1 MDKLQGGDWN
11 SFFHQ
16 FEAVASQSTTNVSR
30 PSIVDDNVPLPIIRG
45 HHFDIAYQ
53 ETVDEHVKCQVC
65 GMLLRRTMF
74 AAHVRQ
80 RHPELI
86 PPSLSTDDDS
96 GRHSGLES
104 PDISRN
110 PNFPFSPKLMS
121 PPITKEPI
129 KLTIS
134 LVGAKG
140 HRKHRRR
147 KTKRDRR
154 GEDVPTTTVEE
165 EHHSPVAND
174 SIIEDRF
181 FWPDA
186 DQPGPSTQHSTPSF
200 LGHGLSPSGRLKT
213 TETRETV
220 EDVITRISPIVQT
233 RAELEDSSD
242 EDSRKRK
249 KRKSRRKT
257 RRKEHDVVVP
267 SPPLRSRVLPAVEP
281 LRLAITPEGARVI
294 EPSRDRRSP
303 QGTCRIASQTERTRP
318 ETRSFTHSQ
327 QASTRSAFTDLI
339 QSFPATSHVLPVA
352 QPFPHFTSQA
362 TTSSGVA
369 YDATQEEAETVTVG
383 QPAQRAERTD
393 VIDTLLPQIPPV
405 ATVLTPSSWVYSQS
419 QITTDAPILP
429 TYNTRSVRKAAV
441 ENASFRAEAIP
452 FDPVIKPTTILEPEA
467 VKAVTGNALLGE
479 ELADSVSTE
488 NRRPVLPQ
496 RKTRQPSGSQEA
508 WEPLGIKSPT
518 YGIVLPVAP
527 RQDNDADDAT
537 VAFLTSSPELLS
549 EDDSCPV
556 KEEVEDVQSTLG
568 ASPSRIL
575 RQKFRTA
582 KSATSE
588 STDTDQRT
596 IIDVEEDQAERRSSD
611 QDGEIQS
618 LAMKLAALSQE
629 PERRKPSLD
638 EQTPLLTETRAEVV
652 EESAQETA
660 DTLREPSEVSIE
672 PIAQAHDVE
681 LEVPERPSSR
691 EELVFTPETQ
701 HIPVLDG
708 TLDDLIASG
717 QLAEYKRPEIAE
729 EVLAHSAVDET
740 RLNREF
746 EEALEEQE
754 QFVPPQHLEEKVSA
768 LSIESE
774 RAEMPIHVLLS
785 ARIDD
790 SIQEEDVPT
799 GSSDNEKEI
808 TLSPAPAVDPRDKMM
823 RYREEE
829 ELSSYEE
836 DYSAEDDELVDLHE
850 SSVSNY
856 HELEQQSQYEEILRQ
871 QPASSVTPTEDILY
885 PGTPTQGQIMQQSAI
900 LEQTSHVPQ
909 WPSQASWRSQS
920 GPRELRVQT
929 AFEGSSQIVVHHSE
943 PIPQRLSSHRP
954 SVPSSFHFGPAAVV
968 PAHQQPPPHSFPLQ
982 SGQGQRI
989 EASQWHAPQQYNAQ
1003 VPLPQRSLKG
1013 LQEAQYGTAGNQQVL
1028 YEQQQQQVQNQYQH
1042 TQFQP
1047 YKPRPPIVCSLSE
1060 PYFQPQVLPVSFQQ
1074 GYLQHQQLRLPL
1086 EEQQQQT
1093 FGQQQQRRIIG
1104 QERQPAELMEEEMRA
1119 MRYVY
1124 LMNEQR
1130 IAKKALAELDKK
1142 APKKPDP
1149 PSNLMFLPELP
1160 PLIIEP
1166 TVIPEGV
1173 PRHRMQ
1179 EHILPPYHHAQF
1191 AVRKGPCISPH
1202 KSVDE
1207 GESSEDEIRELR
1219 ELMNLAVLEPPAVK
1233 PKIPASVQQSPQKA
1247 QYFTPEIPMEEDY
1260 RQHYPSGGSY
1270 RSGQFPVAEPP
1281 AAMSTQ
1287 ILPIVLNPSAT
1298 QSLHSLEIAIPND
1311 VTMLSR
1317 ELSSVSEEESELSA
1331 EESLPVKETS
1341 QRESSDESTDS
1352 DAVRRQWDL
1361 SPSVS
1366 PLTLEALT
1374 SGMSSPEGSDSNDGQ
1389 AGVPVWPTISRKHAK
1404 LAIAA
1409 CRNMPKRF
1417 QPLCRRFAWQQ
1428 GITYLLEN
1436 FCLKKW
1442 EIRPEHDSESVW
1454 FFERDV
1460 RRFKPFEL
1468 EPFDVPGVDPNDEND
1483 FYGFNICADIPMKRC
1498 RKTIRLEDHA
1508 AVSLSCQEVPGDVD
1522 LSSTDDEGYS
1532 DEETEYA
1539 SSVYYDIDDIA
1550 PSSLKLIPSSGVDGE
1565 SGKVVLQDF
1574 DVESDEDSESSEES
1588 PIPVA
1593 PHKKSAVVPP
1603 GLPNALPTRLSYE
1616 KQEFIARSCCKQFLQ
1631 QMVLRKKGETFRTAG
1646 RSAVQVTALL
1656 SELYREHRA
1665 AYELMIADT
1674 LEIPTPDQREI
1685 PFSDDADWVA
1695 SRILAINR
1703 AQNRLLI
1710 PSFPP
1715 WAVMQRMWKVFGPLQ
1730 QAASVIGGDYEKF
1743 VQECVSVACN
1753 QYYRLKNGIKV
1764 ADEIPGDLLDL
1775 CYAITCERMREHT
1788 ESVEALKKKP
1798 DRRPRKLKE
1807 WVTLKPRERPPS
1819 IPSQRA
1825 ANADLL
1831 SRCRR
1836 VYDEKR
1842 QTKRR
1847 RWNAMRYLHNAL
1859 PGCVIEGIDVFDMA
1873 QRTNLS
1879 VAGIFGPE
1887 HKLGLTEMPFASDM
1901 DNRPAYLDMEE
1912 LLDLMEHTLALQSGT
1927 TVDQEGNTQPSIDF
1941 LTVHGLHFKA
1951 VTGERGR
1958 CHLMVSPSAI
1968 PVPPVTVDRYGNMT
1982 SIQRATVPS
1991 MLYPEFISRKLRNDP
2006 EDQVPRPLES
2016 PPPDNDQITLPSE
2029 DNCPACTRT
2038 TEDHADMDFA
2048 RTCLDGLPK
2057 ELQEE
2062 LTESEV
2068 DTASTT
2074 YRARSPPKIMTEEE
2088 LIKLL

>member
-134 LVGAKG
+134 LKG

-154 GEDVPTTTVEE
+154 GEEAPTTTIEE
-165 EHHSPVAND
+165 EHHSPVTND
-174 SIIEDRF
+174 SNIEDRF

-186 DQPGPSTQHSTPSF
+186 DQPGPSTQRSTPSF
-200 LGHGLSPSGRLKT
+200 LGHGLSPSGRLKA

-220 EDVITRISPIVQT
+220 EDVITRISPVVQA

-294 EPSRDRRSP
+294 EPSRDRHSP

-318 ETRSFTHSQ
+318 ETRSYTHSQ

-352 QPFPHFTSQA
+352 QPFPHFTSQV

-369 YDATQEEAETVTVG
+369 YDANQEEAQTVTVG

-441 ENASFRAEAIP
+441 ESASFRAEAIP

-467 VKAVTGNALLGE
+467 VKAVTGNAFLGE
-479 ELADSVSTE
+479 ELADPVSTE

-582 KSATSE
+582 TSATSE

-611 QDGEIQS
+611 RDGEVQS
-618 LAMKLAALSQE
+618 LAMKLAALSQDS
-629 PERRKPSLD
+629 ERRKPSVD
-638 EQTPLLTETRAEVV
+638 EETPLLTKTPSEVV
-652 EESAQETA
+652 EESARETA
-660 DTLREPSEVSIE
+660 ETLLETSDTLIQ
-672 PIAQAHDVE
+672 PIATPPDKQFE
-681 LEVPERPSSR
+681 TSQESPSR

-740 RLNREF
+740 RLNRDF

-754 QFVPPQHLEEKVSA
+754 EFVPSQPLEEGVSA

-774 RAEMPIHVLLS
+774 HGEMPIHVLLS
-785 ARIDD
+785 ARVDD
-790 SIQEEDVPT
+790 SVQEDVPT
-799 GSSDNEKEI
+799 GTSDNEKEI
-808 TLSPAPAVDPRDKMM
+808 TLSPAPAIDPRDKMM

-871 QPASSVTPTEDILY
+871 QPPSSVTPTEDILY
-885 PGTPTQGQIMQQSAI
+885 PDTPVQSQIMQQPVI
-900 LEQTSHVPQ
+900 LEQAPQIPQ

-929 AFEGSSQIVVHHSE
+929 AFEGSSQVVVHHSE

-954 SVPSSFHFGPAAVV
+954 SMPSSFHYGPATVLT
-968 PAHQQPPPHSFPLQ
+968 PHQQPPPHSFPLQ
-982 SGQGQRI
+982 SGQSQRI
-989 EASQWHAPQQYNAQ
+989 ETSQWHAPQQYSAQ
-1003 VPLPQRSLKG
+1003 MPLPERSLKEV
-1013 LQEAQYGTAGNQQVL
+1013 QEAQYSTASNQQVL
-1028 YEQQQQQVQNQYQH
+1028 YEQQQQQQVQLQYQH

-1047 YKPRPPIVCSLSE
+1047 YKPRPPVVSAPSE
-1060 PYFQPQVLPVSFQQ
+1060 QYFQPQVPPVSFQQ
-1074 GYLQHQQLRLPL
+1074 RYLQHQQHPL
-1086 EEQQQQT
+1086 DGQQQQT
-1093 FGQQQQRRIIG
+1093 FAQQQQGGIIL
-1104 QERQPAELMEEEMRA
+1104 QEKPPAELMEEEMRA

-1130 IAKKALAELDKK
+1130 IAKKALAEMDKK
-1142 APKKPDP
+1142 APKKPDL

-1191 AVRKGPCISPH
+1191 AVRRGPCVSPH
-1202 KSVDE
+1202 KSTDE
-1207 GESSEDEIRELR
+1207 DESSEDDTRELR
-1219 ELMNLAVLEPPAVK
+1219 ELMNLAVLEPPTVK

-1247 QYFTPEIPMEEDY
+1247 QYFTPEVPMEEHR

-1270 RSGQFPVAEPP
+1270 RSGQFPVAEQRPEVPTQLPP
-1281 AAMSTQ
+1281 MVSD
-1287 ILPIVLNPSAT
+1287 PSAT
-1298 QSLHSLEIAIPND
+1298 QPLQSLEISIPND
-1311 VTMLSR
+1311 VTILSR

-1331 EESLPVKETS
+1331 EETLPIKEAS

-1468 EPFDVPGVDPNDEND
+1468 EPFDVPGVEPNDEND

-1498 RKTIRLEDHA
+1498 CRTIRLEDHA
-1508 AVSLSCQEVPGDVD
+1508 AVSLSCQEVPGDVE

-1539 SSVYYDIDDIA
+1539 SSVYYDIDDVA

-1565 SGKVVLQDF
+1565 SRKVVLQDSEEESEE
-1574 DVESDEDSESSEES
+1574 ESDESSEES
-1588 PIPVA
+1588 PV
-1593 PHKKSAVVPP
+1593 
-1603 GLPNALPTRLSYE
+1603 
-1616 KQEFIARSCCKQFLQ
+1616 Q
-1631 QMVLRKKGETFRTAG
+1631 TAG
-1646 RSAVQVTALL
+1646 RSAVQVTSLL

-1710 PSFPP
+1710 PC
-1715 WAVMQRMWKVFGPLQ
+1715 K
-1730 QAASVIGGDYEKF
+1730 
-1743 VQECVSVACN
+1743 
-1753 QYYRLKNGIKV
+1753 
-1764 ADEIPGDLLDL
+1764 
-1775 CYAITCERMREHT
+1775 
-1788 ESVEALKKKP
+1788 
-1798 DRRPRKLKE
+1798 
-1807 WVTLKPRERPPS
+1807 
-1819 IPSQRA
+1819 
-1825 ANADLL
+1825 
-1831 SRCRR
+1831 
-1836 VYDEKR
+1836 
-1842 QTKRR
+1842 
-1847 RWNAMRYLHNAL
+1847 
-1859 PGCVIEGIDVFDMA
+1859 
-1873 QRTNLS
+1873 
-1879 VAGIFGPE
+1879 
-1887 HKLGLTEMPFASDM
+1887 
-1901 DNRPAYLDMEE
+1901 
-1912 LLDLMEHTLALQSGT
+1912 
-1927 TVDQEGNTQPSIDF
+1927 
-1941 LTVHGLHFKA
+1941 
-1951 VTGERGR
+1951 
-1958 CHLMVSPSAI
+1958 
-1968 PVPPVTVDRYGNMT
+1968 
-1982 SIQRATVPS
+1982 
-1991 MLYPEFISRKLRNDP
+1991 
-2006 EDQVPRPLES
+2006 
-2016 PPPDNDQITLPSE
+2016 
-2029 DNCPACTRT
+2029 
-2038 TEDHADMDFA
+2038 
-2048 RTCLDGLPK
+2048 
-2057 ELQEE
+2057 
-2062 LTESEV
+2062 
-2068 DTASTT
+2068 
-2074 YRARSPPKIMTEEE
+2074 
-2088 LIKLL
+2088 

>member
-134 LVGAKG
+134 LKG

-154 GEDVPTTTVEE
+154 GEDAPATTVEE
-165 EHHSPVAND
+165 EHHSPVIND
-174 SIIEDRF
+174 SNVEDRF

-186 DQPGPSTQHSTPSF
+186 DQPGPSTQRSTPSF

-220 EDVITRISPIVQT
+220 EDVITRISPIVQA

-257 RRKEHDVVVP
+257 RRKEHDVAVP
-267 SPPLRSRVLPAVEP
+267 SPPLRPRVLPAVEP

-294 EPSRDRRSP
+294 EPSRDRHSP

-318 ETRSFTHSQ
+318 ETRSYTHSQ

-369 YDATQEEAETVTVG
+369 YDASQEEAQTVTVG

-452 FDPVIKPTTILEPEA
+452 FDPVIKPTTILEPDA
-467 VKAVTGNALLGE
+467 VKAVTGNAFLGE
-479 ELADSVSTE
+479 ELVDPVSTE

-575 RQKFRTA
+575 RHKFRTVT
-582 KSATSE
+582 SATSE

-611 QDGEIQS
+611 RDGEVQS

-629 PERRKPSLD
+629 SERRKPSVD
-638 EQTPLLTETRAEVV
+638 EETPLLTKTPVDVV
-652 EESAQETA
+652 EESAQNTAET
-660 DTLREPSEVSIE
+660 LLEPSDELVQ
-672 PIAQAHDVE
+672 PIALALEGQLE
-681 LEVPERPSSR
+681 LPEKPPSR
-691 EELVFTPETQ
+691 EALVFTPETQ

-729 EVLAHSAVDET
+729 EVLAHSAVDEAS
-740 RLNREF
+740 LNREF
-746 EEALEEQE
+746 EEALVEQE
-754 QFVPPQHLEEKVSA
+754 EYVPSQHLEERVSA

-774 RAEMPIHVLLS
+774 RGEMPIHVLLS
-785 ARIDD
+785 ARVDD

-799 GSSDNEKEI
+799 GTGDSEKEVPP
-808 TLSPAPAVDPRDKMM
+808 SPAPAIDPRDKMM

-856 HELEQQSQYEEILRQ
+856 HEMEQQSQYEQILRQ
-871 QPASSVTPTEDILY
+871 QPPSSVTPTEDILC
-885 PGTPTQGQIMQQSAI
+885 PSTPVQGQIMQQSLI
-900 LEQTSHVPQ
+900 LEQTPQVPQ
-909 WPSQASWRSQS
+909 WPSQVSWRSQS

-929 AFEGSSQIVVHHSE
+929 AFEGSSQLVVHHSE

-954 SVPSSFHFGPAAVV
+954 SMPSSFHYGPAAVL
-968 PAHQQPPPHSFPLQ
+968 PTHQQPPPHSFPLQ
-982 SGQGQRI
+982 SGHSQRV
-989 EASQWHAPQQYNAQ
+989 EASQWHAPQQYSAQ
-1003 VPLPQRSLKG
+1003 MPLQQRSFQR
-1013 LQEAQYGTAGNQQVL
+1013 LQEVPYSAANNQQVL
-1028 YEQQQQQVQNQYQH
+1028 YEQQLQQVQRQYQH

-1047 YKPRPPIVCSLSE
+1047 YKPRPPVVSAPSE
-1060 PYFQPQVLPVSFQQ
+1060 PYFQPQVPPVSFQQ
-1074 GYLQHQQLRLPL
+1074 GYLQHPQQRVPL
-1086 EEQQQQT
+1086 D
-1093 FGQQQQRRIIG
+1093 GQQQQNFLQQQQGGIVP
-1104 QERQPAELMEEEMRA
+1104 QERRPAELMEEEMRA

-1142 APKKPDP
+1142 APKKPSTP
-1149 PSNLMFLPELP
+1149 NNLMFLTELP
-1160 PLIIEP
+1160 PLVIEP

-1191 AVRKGPCISPH
+1191 AVRKGPSVSPH
-1202 KSVDE
+1202 RSTDE
-1207 GESSEDEIRELR
+1207 EESSEDETRELR
-1219 ELMNLAVLEPPAVK
+1219 ELMNLAVLEPPPVK

-1247 QYFTPEIPMEEDY
+1247 RYFTPEAPMEEHQ
-1260 RQHYPSGGSY
+1260 RQQYPSGGSH
-1270 RSGQFPVAEPP
+1270 RSGQFPVAEQPTG
-1281 AAMSTQ
+1281 AMPTQ
-1287 ILPIVLNPSAT
+1287 VLPIVSDPSAT
-1298 QSLHSLEIAIPND
+1298 QSLQALEIDIPSD
-1311 VTMLSR
+1311 AAMLSR
-1317 ELSSVSEEESELSA
+1317 EITSVSEEESELSG
-1331 EESLPVKETS
+1331 EDTLPIKEAS

-1374 SGMSSPEGSDSNDGQ
+1374 SGLSSPEGSDSNDGQ

-1498 RKTIRLEDHA
+1498 CKTVRLEDHA
-1508 AVSLSCQEVPGDVD
+1508 AVSLSCQEVPGDVE

-1539 SSVYYDIDDIA
+1539 SSVYYDIDEIA
-1550 PSSLKLIPSSGVDGE
+1550 PSSLKLIPSTGVDDE
-1565 SGKVVLQDF
+1565 SGKIVLQDSEEETEE
-1574 DVESDEDSESSEES
+1574 ESDESSEES
-1588 PIPVA
+1588 PA
-1593 PHKKSAVVPP
+1593 PATSRKKSAFVPS
-1603 GLPNALPTRLSYE
+1603 GMSSALPAKLSYE

-1646 RSAVQVTALL
+1646 RSAVQVTSLL
-1656 SELYREHRA
+1656 SELYREHRD
-1665 AYELMIADT
+1665 AYELMIADI

-1685 PFSDDADWVA
+1685 PFSDDAEWVA

-1730 QAASVIGGDYEKF
+1730 QTASVIGGDYEKF
-1743 VQECVSVACN
+1743 VHECVSVACN

-1798 DRRPRKLKE
+1798 DRKARKLKE

-1819 IPSQRA
+1819 IPSQRS
-1825 ANADLL
+1825 ANANLL
-1831 SRCRR
+1831 SRCSR

-1941 LTVHGLHFKA
+1941 LTVRGLHFKA

-1982 SIQRATVPS
+1982 SIQRAAVPN
-1991 MLYPEFISRKLRNDP
+1991 MLYPEFISRKLRHDP
-2006 EDQVPRPLES
+2006 EDQVTRCLES
-2016 PPPDNDQITLPSE
+2016 PLPDNDQFTIPSE

-2038 TEDHADMDFA
+2038 SEDYADMDFA
-2048 RTCLDGLPK
+2048 RTCLEGLPK

-2068 DTASTT
+2068 DTANTT
-2074 YRARSPPKIMTEEE
+2074 YRARSPPKIMSEEE